1 MMIMRVLQHLYTC
14 AVVSLNLQFR
24 KLAALVPKRPW
35 GFSHVGKRDV
45 ESGGSSADEDCVDS
59 DEEAGPGPDP
69 VSTIVL

>member
-1 MMIMRVLQHLYTC
+1 MTER
-14 AVVSLNLQFR
+14 VSLNLQFR
-24 KLAALVPKRPW
+24 KLAALVPERPW

-69 VSTIVL
+69 VSTIVYEE